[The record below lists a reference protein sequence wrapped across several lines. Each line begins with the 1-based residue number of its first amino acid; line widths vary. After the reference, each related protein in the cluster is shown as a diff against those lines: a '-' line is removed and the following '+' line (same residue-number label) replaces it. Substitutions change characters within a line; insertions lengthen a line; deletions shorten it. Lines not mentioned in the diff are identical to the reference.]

1 MPTVSGPVVLVLFD
15 GWAYRAET
23 LGNAVAEAD
32 TPHFDQ
38 LWEAYPHILMAAA
51 GPAVGLSEGAVGS
64 AAASYATIAAG
75 RPVEQPQLR
84 LDKALESGD
93 FQVNPVISQVAQE
106 ILAGEGRLHLYGLVS
121 DGQVV
126 TAERHYFALLAMLK
140 RAGVPGEKVF
150 VHAVLDGYDTPNRS
164 GMNYLARFAAE
175 MMRTGLGRVAT
186 LMGRRFGLASAGNWD
201 ATERAYAALVDGAGR
216 LVPSAIQAIQ
226 AGYSR
231 GEDDATLSPAVVLG
245 ADGLPLGQ
253 LRDGDHLIC
262 FNYREEGF
270 ERLARALRASEFN
283 GFDRGTR
290 PDVTVTALTSYSFAD
305 DLGLRVA
312 FPAPPAPTSLGA
324 RLTGAGKRIGLV
336 LESVMEGQIRR
347 LTRGADAEKVVTRVL
362 PSPAFDEVRERP
374 ERLTD
379 ELTAAAV
386 ELIEDGGLD
395 LIVVDYVNADLA
407 GHFGQMNLAVRAV
420 ESLDAALSPLVR
432 TARKAKATLLL
443 TACYGNVEELAV
455 SGVPRPNPAHTANP
469 VPLVLINDGLKGY
482 HFARRD
488 GYTLADL
495 SATVLELLGMDP
507 PGELQGRPLL
517 SLLTPLDSE
526 PEADPAGPAPVEISA
541 SEAIAMVI
549 QVEREAKVY
558 YLAASD
564 ACTDLDSASLYRHLA
579 AETERRLQALERR
592 YELLESARLPLAEA
606 PSPQAPAPDLPP
618 LEVLEV
624 AIREELDTHR
634 ILTDIAARN
643 LEPQGRAVLEQ
654 MATEELAIVER
665 LQKLAESEA
674 IRLLSALPA
683 EGRKN

>member
-15 GWAYRAET
+15 GWAYRGDS
-23 LGNAVAEAD
+23 LGNAIAEAE

-38 LWEAYPHILMAAA
+38 LWDAYPHVLMAASGA
-51 GPAVGLSEGAVGS
+51 AVGLSEGAVGS

-84 LDKALESGD
+84 LDRALESGD
-93 FQVNPVISQVAQE
+93 FAVNPVICQVARE
-106 ILAGEGRLHLYGLVS
+106 VIEGEGRLHLFGLVS

-126 TAERHYFALLAMLK
+126 TAERHYFALLSMLK
-140 RAGVPGEKVF
+140 RAGVPGDKVF
-150 VHAVLDGYDTPNRS
+150 VHAVLDGYDTPSRS

-201 ATERAYAALVDGAGR
+201 ATERAYAAIVEGAGR

-262 FNYREEGF
+262 FNYREAGF
-270 ERLARALRASEFN
+270 ERLARALKSREFSS
-283 GFDRGTR
+283 FDRER
-290 PDVTVTALTSYSFAD
+290 PPDVQLTALTSYAFAE

-312 FPAPPAPTSLGA
+312 FPAPPAPPSIGE
-324 RLTGAGKRIGLV
+324 RLTASGKRIGLV

-347 LTRGADAEKVVTRVL
+347 LTRGADAERVITRVF
-362 PSPAFDEVRERP
+362 PSPAFDEIRERP

-443 TACYGNVEELAV
+443 SACYGNVEELSV
-455 SGVPRPNPAHTANP
+455 SGVARPNPAHTANP
-469 VPLVLINDGLKGY
+469 VPLVLINDAFKGL

-495 SATVLELLGMDP
+495 PATVLELLGMEQ
-507 PGELQGRPLL
+507 PGELQGRPLV

-526 PEADPAGPAPVEISA
+526 PEADLTGPAPVEISA
-541 SEAIAMVI
+541 SEGIAMVI
-549 QVEREAKVY
+549 QVERETKSY
-558 YLAASD
+558 YLTAAD
-564 ACTDLDSASLYRHLA
+564 AATDLDSAALYRHLA
-579 AETERRLQALERR
+579 AESERRLQALERR

-606 PSPQAPAPDLPP
+606 PQPVAPAPDLPP

-634 ILTDIAARN
+634 ILTDIVARN

-654 MATEELAIVER
+654 IATEELAIVER

-683 EGRKN
+683 ESR